1 MGRLSVVFKAD
12 GTETDGRC
20 SISEWWLDPHTRGHG
35 AHSHPP
41 DDMFF
46 VLEGTLSF
54 LVGEE
59 WVDAPAGS
67 FILVPGGV
75 THTFDNRG
83 DTRAGVAQHLRA
95 RLGGAH
101 AGHRRLVPPSLP
113 RRRGP
118 LTSTRPGAATG
129 SDAFVASSRPER
141 MALVNAW

>member
-1 MGRLSVVFKAD
+1 MTDALASRDRDPLVLAPGEGRSYPMGRLSVVFKAD

-54 LVGEE
+54 LVGDE

-83 DTRAGVAQHLRA
+83 DTRAGALNISA
-95 RLGGAH
+95 PDLE
-101 AGHRRLVPPSLP
+101 
-113 RRRGP
+113 
-118 LTSTRPGAATG
+118 
-129 SDAFVASSRPER
+129 ER
-141 MALVNAW
+141 MPAIADWFLHRSPADADC